1 VYLQSWETAIWQRI
15 TLPFPA
21 YGVFLRWV
29 QRVSNLTT
37 NRNLFGRD
45 ESPQVVLRKALKEEV
60 HSCLR
65 LILGSPS
72 DLASDEQVTDFLRF
86 AIYRGIDLSG
96 IHLAERRGVI
106 VWAILP
112 VYSPGRTMVLFSPPH
127 VAPTLQ
133 DTIAPDLIARV
144 LEDAAPH
151 GTHLAQV
158 LLDPDEQSVI
168 QLYQRAGFSRLAEL
182 MYLSRDLR
190 RENAPQLPAGFIT
203 KSYSTETHPL
213 FIRAITAS
221 YNGSLDCP
229 SLSGRRDIHDI
240 LAGHKAVGT
249 FDPAL
254 WTVLLE
260 HHHEPVGV
268 SLLNRSPHSE
278 SIELVYFG
286 LIPSAR
292 GRGLADVLLRHALH
306 TSVKHNVRTMTLAVD
321 SRNTPALKLYY
332 RHNFRNVCSRVA
344 LLRDLREQS
353 VPASTLTR
361 ALDQ

>member
-1 VYLQSWETAIWQRI
+1 VDLQSCETAIWQRI
-15 TLPFPA
+15 TLPFPT

-29 QRVSNLTT
+29 KRVSNLTA
-37 NRNLFGRD
+37 NRNLFGRG
-45 ESPQVVLRKALKEEV
+45 EQPAVVLRKAQKDEV
-60 HSCLR
+60 QSCLR
-65 LILGSPS
+65 LILGTPT
-72 DLASDEQVTDFLRF
+72 DLASDEQVVDFLRF
-86 AIYRGIDLSG
+86 AMYRGIDLQSLW
-96 IHLAERRGVI
+96 LAERRGVI

-112 VYSPGRTMVLFSPPH
+112 VYSPGRTLVLFSPPH

-144 LEDAAPH
+144 LDDAAPH

-168 QLYQRAGFSRLAEL
+168 TLYQRAGFSRLAEL

-190 RENAPQLPAGFIT
+190 RESAPDLPASFIART
-203 KSYSTETHPL
+203 YSSETHPL

-229 SLSGRRDIHDI
+229 SLAGRRDIHDI

-268 SLLNRSPHSE
+268 SLLNRSPHSD

-286 LIPSAR
+286 LVPSAR
-292 GRGLADVLLRHALH
+292 GRGLSDVLLQHALH
-306 TSVKHNVRTMTLAVD
+306 GAVKHNMRTMTLAVD
-321 SRNTPALKLYY
+321 SRNTPALKLYH

-344 LLRDLREQS
+344 LLRDLRE
-353 VPASTLTR
+353 VSTR
-361 ALDQ
+361 SMGVSPMHS